1 MPKLRE
7 PSQFGITAVPSP
19 PLAPMTMTEGP
30 TRPEMDAP
38 ELGLASAASLLQ
50 GDEPLAASLPR
61 LLPGA
66 LGLQGPLPGR
76 EGELAGTAGG
86 GSGLPYLRQAGP

>member
-38 ELGLASAASLLQ
+38 ELGLASAASLL
-50 GDEPLAASLPR
+50 PR

-66 LGLQGPLPGR
+66 LGLQGPLPGG